1 MSMRGH
7 GTESGREAVKTSA
20 AGRAEE
26 NAHDAI
32 EKMDHSA
39 VTDMAEASDRRE
51 EPGAESFFF
60 KAEDGIRDSKVTGVQ
75 TWALPISGRPPK
87 PPGPPGRWPTPGP
100 PPGPPERWPKPPPEP
115 PPRPPGPPP
124 GRPMPGPPGPPGP
137 PGRQIGRASC
147 RERV

>member
-60 KAEDGIRDSKVTGVQ
+60 KAEDGIRDTKVTGVQ
-75 TWALPISGRPPK
+75 TCVLPIYRNPTVHCGQWADANGHRLYRQAAAGFRGGR
-87 PPGPPGRWPTPGP
+87 GAGARVDGEDRRNRRLSAW
-100 PPGPPERWPKPPPEP
+100 
-115 PPRPPGPPP
+115 RPDVH
-124 GRPMPGPPGPPGP
+124 RDQH
-137 PGRQIGRASC
+137 QIGRASC